1 MATDDTGNRAGICGV
16 DDAVRAFVKKIFAP
30 APTHIPTK
38 DKTGEPSFRT
48 KADKQV
54 LISIGTEKAQ

>member
-1 MATDDTGNRAGICGV
+1 V